1 MRRPLVLL
9 LLGFFSV
16 THLLASASLLRPT
29 PRGHALPPAGVDVLV
44 VTGEVSVTSLLGAE
58 TIPLTG
64 SITIERGDPQMD
76 GGTEVVAAEIVAM
89 DLVGASITGPI
100 AVVES
105 TTLISSGEVRSLQP
119 PPDQFPASSF
129 FDVFISV
136 TLPASPAPTVSR
148 HNKVPLHLVPMSG
161 GSEVSLSE
169 WPPIGVKYEAAPDPC
184 VPLVPILPQNICVTG
199 LSIVLGGELP
209 TPTATPIPTD
219 TPTPGPTAVVTPSP
233 TPVPT
238 ATPAPEPP
246 MTFSVAADGPSGF
259 PQAGLL
265 GLAPG
270 TSVLPPPPVAAV
282 TVSGND
288 DFADAWIVPSLP
300 FIGEQNTGGKSLES
314 GEPDSH
320 PACPVAAMSI
330 GATVW
335 YQFTPPADGTVNAS
349 TAGSSGGYDTAMAVY
364 TGSAVD
370 SLTLVT
376 CDDDSGPGL
385 RSEAIFP
392 VVAGTTYSIQAGG
405 FGASTGNLVLNVA
418 FSGGAGQAA
427 FVRFSC
433 TELGLSTQGCAG
445 GEGGKDDV
453 DALSFGADSSAG
465 DAPVVFSVAPGSAGL
480 PDTAVAEQAAC
491 DPAQPQAD
499 TFSALLDGSN
509 SLLFDGDGINT
520 DCPTADSL
528 GLVERPLSDDLDALN
543 EQPPGFVDPEADGA
557 IDEPVFFSLA
567 AGSPTLD
574 ASIRGAADVLW
585 TVAGF
590 QPGIYASAEALGLQP
605 DDDIDALCLIN
616 EGEFLYEPEVDAI
629 AFSLAPGSPTLAALG
644 ASPADVLGP
653 GPRVLFA
660 AGDLGLREGDD
671 LNAMTCFAEAI
682 SPLST
687 PTPTP
692 TSTPTPTPT
701 STPSPTPTA
710 TLGSITGPS
719 TGDEGLAGATS
730 RSLGLLLA
738 AAGLTGVAV
747 LGWGL
752 LRLRRR

>member
-16 THLLASASLLRPT
+16 ILLLASESLLRPT
-29 PRGHALPPAGVDVLV
+29 PAGHALPPAGVDVLV

-76 GGTEVVAAEIVAM
+76 GGTEVIAAEIVAM

-148 HNKVPLHLVPMSG
+148 HNEVSLHLVPMSG
-161 GSEVSLSE
+161 SSEVSLSE
-169 WPPIGVKYEAAPDPC
+169 WPPTGVRYEATPDPC

-199 LSIVLGGELP
+199 LSIVLGDELP
-209 TPTATPIPTD
+209 TPTATPTVEV
-219 TPTPGPTAVVTPSP
+219 PTPVSTPEPTPELQLTISVAGDGPLNLPQAALLGLTFGTLGSSVPP
-233 TPVPT
+233 TPVP
-238 ATPAPEPP
+238 
-246 MTFSVAADGPSGF
+246 
-259 PQAGLL
+259 
-265 GLAPG
+265 
-270 TSVLPPPPVAAV
+270 
-282 TVSGND
+282 VSGND
-288 DFADAWIVPSLP
+288 DFADAWNIPALP
-300 FIGEQNTGGKSLES
+300 FIGEQSTAGLTTEID
-314 GEPDSH
+314 ELPALPDCPDSSV
-320 PACPVAAMSI
+320 PI
-330 GATVW
+330 GATAW
-335 YQFTPPADGTVNAS
+335 YQFTAVVPGTVVAE
-349 TAGSSGGYDTAMAVY
+349 TMDSSFDTVLAAH
-364 TGSAVD
+364 TGD
-370 SLTLVT
+370 SLDAITPVACNDDGEGLALRSQISFLVT
-376 CDDDSGPGL
+376 
-385 RSEAIFP
+385 
-392 VVAGTTYSIQAGG
+392 AGTTYYLQVGG
-405 FGASTGNLVLNVA
+405 FGTSIGDLTLHVFYVDGGDGELNLPP
-418 FSGGAGQAA
+418 G
-427 FVRFSC
+427 VRFSC
-433 TELGLSTQGCAG
+433 AELGLSTQGCEG

-453 DALSFGADSSAG
+453 DALSYGVDSSAG
-465 DAPVVFSVAPGSAGL
+465 DAPVVFSVGPGSAGL

-491 DPAQPQAD
+491 GPAQPQAD
-499 TFSALLDGSN
+499 TFSAPLDGSN
-509 SLLFDGDGINT
+509 RLLFDGDGIST
-520 DCPTADSL
+520 DCPAADAL

-543 EQPPGFVDPEADGA
+543 EQPANFVDPEGDGA

-585 TVAGF
+585 TVGGF

-605 DDDIDALCLIN
+605 DDDMDALCLIN

-653 GPRVLFA
+653 GPQVLFA
-660 AGDLGLREGDD
+660 AGDLGLREDD
-671 LNAMTCFAEAI
+671 NLNAMTCFAEAI
-682 SPLST
+682 FPLSIPT
-687 PTPTP
+687 PTPTLTQTP
-692 TSTPTPTPT
+692 TSTPTSTLAPTPV
-701 STPSPTPTA
+701 A
-710 TLGSITGPS
+710 TLGPVTGPD
-719 TGDEGLAGATS
+719 TGAAGLPDAAS
-730 RSLGLLLA
+730 RSIGLLLA
-738 AAGLTGVAV
+738 TASLTGFAL